1 MDTLRTS
8 NLEAS
13 DEFTSVGGA
22 NFGHYAKNRR
32 NYNKVLKA
40 AMKEAANDKN
50 TILGPLSSL
59 WESYDNLAKGSEK
72 IGRLAEYNRAKA
84 KALRQGMSEY
94 DARLWAAFQAR
105 GLLDFAVG
113 GRITKMISRFYP
125 FTNAQ
130 VQGIVRLMKAARTD
144 PVKLGMRWGMYVLI
158 PEIISYV
165 WNTVDPDDEEEFQ
178 NLPDYQRDMFWNFK
192 VAPDMWLRLP
202 KPWEIGVMA
211 SGVTRTID
219 AARGREDAFAG
230 WWGNMSRS
238 ILPLDETAILGPY
251 QAFAEAA
258 TNYDL
263 FRDRNIVPAYEQ
275 AVPVEDRKGTSRA
288 SRLGQL
294 LQKALGI
301 DARKIDHII
310 EGQFAG
316 LGRIGTSASNL
327 GQPGFGGTDILVR
340 SLGITSISP
349 ASWSQDTQKLFT
361 LMDEYGIGA
370 TRDVRELYDL
380 FEEWRQLPSGQE
392 RDAKAAEI
400 RQKSR
405 LLIDQIGDELP
416 GRLAYRLSQPDP
428 SNLRRDLRNLRDIGL
443 TDSEIVKSLRNDLMR
458 RAKERGQRVKP
469 STIARRMSQLRR
481 NLREADE

>member
-1 MDTLRTS
+1 
-8 NLEAS
+8 
-13 DEFTSVGGA
+13 
-22 NFGHYAKNRR
+22 
-32 NYNKVLKA
+32 
-40 AMKEAANDKN
+40 
-50 TILGPLSSL
+50 
-59 WESYDNLAKGSEK
+59 
-72 IGRLAEYNRAKA
+72 
-84 KALRQGMSEY
+84 
-94 DARLWAAFQAR
+94 
-105 GLLDFAVG
+105 
-113 GRITKMISRFYP
+113 
-125 FTNAQ
+125 
-130 VQGIVRLMKAARTD
+130 
-144 PVKLGMRWGMYVLI
+144 
-158 PEIISYV
+158 
-165 WNTVDPDDEEEFQ
+165 
-178 NLPDYQRDMFWNFK
+178 
-192 VAPDMWLRLP
+192 MWLRLP

-469 STIARRMSQLRR
+469 STIARRMSQLRL